1 MMYNV
6 ADVVPTLYD
15 ALMLYN
21 VGKLSYYRSFVFA
34 TCPGNLMI
42 FSILVKCAIFA
53 PITRLFTF
61 AEI

>member
-21 VGKLSYYRSFVFA
+21 VGKLSY
-34 TCPGNLMI
+34 
-42 FSILVKCAIFA
+42 
-53 PITRLFTF
+53 
-61 AEI
+61 